1 VFTRNIS
8 SDFGDILHEVAGVDP
23 AAAAPDKSFTEDLG
37 VDSLSMVEIAL
48 AAEERFGVKIPDGEL
63 TGLRTV
69 GDAVDYIEKALA
81 AA

>member
-1 VFTRNIS
+1 VFTKDIHA
-8 SDFGDILHEVAGVDP
+8 DFADILYEVAGVDP
-23 AAAAPDKSFTEDLG
+23 ADAAPEKSFTEDLG

-69 GDAVDYIEKALA
+69 GNAVDYIEKVLA